1 MNLQSKRAEL
11 PEPEINLDGKCLPAE
26 VDDSGNKT
34 HFQSDVTVN
43 KEEVKSDEAHE
54 IMLDEINATEEVVK
68 EAPLETENQIEKT
81 AEVAFEITPPV
92 VEEVAV
98 IVDAAIETVSI
109 EALVSAESVPETT
122 AAATASVV
130 EPIADIMN
138 EINTEIKAVDEILSK
153 KR

>member
-1 MNLQSKRAEL
+1 
-11 PEPEINLDGKCLPAE
+11 
-26 VDDSGNKT
+26 
-34 HFQSDVTVN
+34 
-43 KEEVKSDEAHE
+43 
-54 IMLDEINATEEVVK
+54 MLDEINDTEEVVK
-68 EAPLETENQIEKT
+68 EAPLEQENQIEKPDE
-81 AEVAFEITPPV
+81 AAPEITPPV

-153 KR
+153 KRSFEKIASTTEAVDMRKESESKRLKIDQPVSH

>member
-1 MNLQSKRAEL
+1 
-11 PEPEINLDGKCLPAE
+11 
-26 VDDSGNKT
+26 
-34 HFQSDVTVN
+34 
-43 KEEVKSDEAHE
+43 
-54 IMLDEINATEEVVK
+54 MLDEINDTEEVVK